1 MKNMRHGGECI
12 QLFATLE
19 AAEAAVVEWHNTQFN
34 EPPVTTAG
42 DAIDSAA
49 SYDHYVFILTPEMQ
63 GGTRIFA

>member
-34 EPPVTTAG
+34 EPPVTTAEEC
-42 DAIDSAA
+42 D
-49 SYDHYVFILTPEMQ
+49 
-63 GGTRIFA
+63 